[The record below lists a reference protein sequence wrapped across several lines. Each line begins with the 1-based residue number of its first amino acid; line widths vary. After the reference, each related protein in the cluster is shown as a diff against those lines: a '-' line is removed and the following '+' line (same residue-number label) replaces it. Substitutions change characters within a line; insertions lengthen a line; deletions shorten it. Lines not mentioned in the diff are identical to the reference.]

1 MTDGPIDFDAQDNRD
16 ESEVLDQ
23 LQPDDTLVD
32 RGVDD
37 VLDEGYSP
45 PEKWSAGEGFGTTP
59 DEALEGETLDQRVA
73 QEVPDVDPY
82 ADVDPEVYDDEVGD
96 ERSGRLVAPDEG
108 LGEDTEKALVGD
120 DVGIDG
126 AAASAEEAAV
136 HVVDDDPDDLSA
148 GSPGT

>member
-1 MTDGPIDFDAQDNRD
+1 MTDGPIEFDAQDNRD